1 MDTSTVNPDQKT
13 LVDIHDRHKEWL
25 RAQPGVVRTSVG
37 LGQGGNLA
45 IKITFDQTLMTDKVR
60 QAISKR
66 LSGVP
71 IEYVEWDPNE
81 TIRPL

>member
-1 MDTSTVNPDQKT
+1 M
-13 LVDIHDRHKEWL
+13 
-25 RAQPGVVRTSVG
+25 VRTSVG

-45 IKITFDQTLMTDKVR
+45 IKITFDKTLMTDKVR

-71 IEYVEWDPNE
+71 IEYVEWDPDE
-81 TIRPL
+81 SIRPQ

>member
-1 MDTSTVNPDQKT
+1 MDGSLVNSDQKT
-13 LVDIHDRHKEWL
+13 LVDIHDRHKDWL

-45 IKITFDQTLMTDKVR
+45 IKIFFDKNLMTDQVR

-66 LSGVP
+66 LSGAP
-71 IEYVEWDPNE
+71 IEYVEWDPGE
-81 TIRPL
+81 SIRPQ